1 MHKFDYEEGVQ
12 TCTTLTMRRVYKVV
26 HLLVPGELCSKH
38 YRLCQQSKLVII
50 GQQDMKFS
58 LHCLLFQVY
67 MYQQNQK
74 SKMSPSITSMWISD
88 VQIPV
93 RGYLVFCV
101 HNTNNSLM
109 FLSVTSFSNG
119 RRTKCSDM
127 AEFTKPFS
135 IRLGKQIEAKCLTIC
150 IYKVTKSF
158 LSNFVKSFLKEN
170 KHMQG

>member
-1 MHKFDYEEGVQ
+1 
-12 TCTTLTMRRVYKVV
+12 
-26 HLLVPGELCSKH
+26 
-38 YRLCQQSKLVII
+38 
-50 GQQDMKFS
+50 
-58 LHCLLFQVY
+58 
-67 MYQQNQK
+67 
-74 SKMSPSITSMWISD
+74 MSPSITSMWISD

-93 RGYLVFCV
+93 RGYLVFSV

-170 KHMQG
+170 KHMQGWNPQKPIKLDGNDTTTSTHHPYILCHFATTYTNMLCVCL